1 MAFMGMNPAQMRTFE
16 TSLDAEAKRVRA
28 VISRLD
34 GRVAKVDWRGPDAI
48 RRPAANW
55 RSWWR
60 ATSSCGRWPR
70 PSAFNRSARRLAEPA
85 EHEIT
90 NQTTQTGARR
100 WRIPNWVAT
109 RYR

>member
-28 VISRLD
+28 VISDLD
-34 GRVAKVDWRGPDAI
+34 GYAWPRWTGAGRTPASSSRRRG

-55 RSWWR
+55 RSCGGLR
-60 ATSSCGRWPR
+60 AAAGDGQDQ
-70 PSAFNRSARRLAEPA
+70 AFNRSARRLAEPA

-90 NQTTQTGARR
+90 NQVL
-100 WRIPNWVAT
+100 N
-109 RYR
+109 